1 MKESGI
7 ILFLYRTIPGRII
20 LKILVNP
27 YLSMAAAVFL
37 SSRLSAFLIPVFV
50 RKNNIDLRK
59 YIVPEKGYRSFNDFF
74 TRKLRSKYRRKLKP
88 ELQSPCDGFL
98 TIKKINNDSV
108 FYIKHCSYSVGSLL
122 RDEEMADTFAGGTA
136 FIFRL
141 TPANYHRY
149 VFCADGKI
157 ICRRKIK
164 GLLHCVRPAALE
176 KIPVFTENSREYVV
190 IESKSMG
197 KIIQMEV
204 GAMLVGKITNLSSSS
219 PGQTAVGGME
229 KGYFEYGGST
239 IIVLTEHKVALCK
252 ELAGRI
258 KNGGEIPVMIGEA
271 VYEG

>member
-7 ILFLYRTIPGRII
+7 ILFLYRTIPGRLV

-27 YLSMAAAVFL
+27 YLSMAAAAFF
-37 SSRLSAFLIPVFV
+37 SSGISAFLIPGFV
-50 RKNNIDLRK
+50 RKNNIDLRQ
-59 YIVPEKGYRSFNDFF
+59 YVVPKGGYRSFNDFF
-74 TRKLRSKYRRKLKP
+74 TRKLRSEYRRDPKP

-98 TIKKINNDSV
+98 TVKNINSDSV
-108 FYIKHCSYSVGSLL
+108 FDIKHCSYSVRSLL
-122 RDEEMADTFAGGTA
+122 RDEETANTFAGGTA

-157 ICRRKIK
+157 ICRRRIK

-176 KIPVFTENSREYVV
+176 RVPVFTENSREYVV
-190 IESKSMG
+190 IESKRMG

-204 GAMLVGKITNLSSSS
+204 GAMLVGKITNLPSSYT
-219 PGQTAVGGME
+219 GMVVAGGSE

-239 IIVLTEHKVALCK
+239 IIVITEHRVTLCK